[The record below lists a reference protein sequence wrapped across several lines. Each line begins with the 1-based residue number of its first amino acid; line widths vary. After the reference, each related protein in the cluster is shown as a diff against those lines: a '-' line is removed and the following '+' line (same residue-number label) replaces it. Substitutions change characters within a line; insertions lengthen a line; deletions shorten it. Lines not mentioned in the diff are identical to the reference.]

1 MSDKNFVFPS
11 GLTSK
16 RARALAKEAKKLN
29 GTQLSYEL
37 DLISEKECQLPWH
50 KAVAKF
56 NNENNSTLQ
65 TKVEGIMNK
74 YPLLGYGGFYSPLI
88 FVDRYYQRQHRMT
101 KNEYEKHFLSGRI
114 LSDEWLKQIKHAQK
128 FMSLF
133 DKNKNINH
141 NMLGSYGLKH
151 VCEDYCGEILGHHTY
166 ISNGALIIGAIL
178 NNFNFEQY
186 SEHHINC
193 SFNICKKGEF
203 YQWYRMWK
211 YGYRPSQ
218 HLKFKMLD
226 KKFRPNN

>member
-56 NNENNSTLQ
+56 TNEDISILQ
-65 TKVEGIMNK
+65 MKVEDILKKN
-74 YPLLGYGGFYSPLI
+74 PLLGYGGFYSPLI
-88 FVDRYYQRQHRMT
+88 FSDRYYQRHHRMT
-101 KNEYEKHFLSGRI
+101 QIEYEQHLLEDRI
-114 LSDEWLKQIKHAQK
+114 LSEEWLKQIEYAQA

-133 DKNKNINH
+133 EKNKNINS

-151 VCEDYCGEILGHHTY
+151 VCEDYFGEILGHHTY

-178 NNFNFEQY
+178 NNFDFEQY
-186 SEHHINC
+186 SEYHINC
-193 SFNICKKGEF
+193 SFNISKKGEF

-226 KKFRPNN
+226 QKYRPNK

>member
-16 RARALAKEAKKLN
+16 RARTLAKNAKKQN

-50 KAVAKF
+50 KAVANFSAKNF
-56 NNENNSTLQ
+56 SALQ
-65 TKVEGIMNK
+65 EKVESILK
-74 YPLLGYGGFYSPLI
+74 EYPLLGYGGFYSPLI
-88 FVDRYYQRQHRMT
+88 FSDRYYQRQYRMS
-101 KNEYEKHFLSGRI
+101 KNEYEQHFLAGRI
-114 LSDEWLKQIKHAQK
+114 LSDEWLKQIEHTQE

-133 DKNKNINH
+133 EKNKNINH

-151 VCEDYCGEILGHHTY
+151 VCEDYCSETLGQHTY

-186 SEHHINC
+186 SEYHINC
-193 SFNICKKGEF
+193 SFNVSKKGEF
-203 YQWYRMWK
+203 YQWYQMWK
-211 YGYRPSQ
+211 YGYRPTQ

-226 KKFRPNN
+226 QKYRSNT